1 MKKISFIIPV
11 YNCAEYLA
19 QCVKSIQEVNVDCY
33 EIILVNDGST
43 DNSGYVC
50 EQLSNTYNTIKY
62 VCQKNQG
69 VSAARNLG
77 LSVAAG
83 DFVIF
88 LDADDMIE
96 PQKFF
101 QLFQKLEKKSDIDIA
116 IFGHS
121 FDYYHDKRLYRRDE
135 MQMPL
140 IGVNGSNLWIQKI
153 WELYSTNSLNPIWNK
168 VFKRSFLID
177 NKLYFRRDMFLYED
191 LEYSLRCIAHCEN
204 ILFEPDIIYHYRQSE
219 STVLRLKRISHI
231 PIIIREI
238 EKAFD
243 NLLIAKQ
250 EVEKRNVTEKIVVT
264 LYLILAR
271 EKISVSNLKEIG
283 TVCDDFA
290 VWFCDRNY
298 QEIRSEQAFIDTL
311 LKHRVAN
318 LVVRRYYTALRHKIA
333 VKVKNSA
340 FYKKRIN

>member
-1 MKKISFIIPV
+1 MKKFSFIIPV
-11 YNCAEYLA
+11 YNCADYIK
-19 QCVKSIQEVNVDCY
+19 QCVESICKICIEKY

-43 DNSGYVC
+43 DDSEQVC
-50 EQLSNTYNTIKY
+50 KELLNMFNTIKY
-62 VCQKNQG
+62 VYQRNQG
-69 VSAARNLG
+69 VSAARNKG
-77 LSVAAG
+77 LSIADG

-88 LDADDMIE
+88 LDADDTIE
-96 PQKFF
+96 SQKFF
-101 QLFQKLEKKSDIDIA
+101 MLLKKIEKQADIDIA
-116 IFGHS
+116 ILGHS
-121 FDYYHDKRLYRRDE
+121 FDYYHNKILYRRDE
-135 MQMPL
+135 MKTSL
-140 IGVNGSNLWIQKI
+140 TGVKSSSVWMQNL

-177 NKLYFRRDMFLYED
+177 NELYFRRDMFLYED
-191 LEYSLRCIAHCEN
+191 LEYSLRCITHCEN

-219 STVLRLKRISHI
+219 GTVLRLKRISHI
-231 PIIIREI
+231 PIIINEI
-238 EKAFD
+238 EKALD

-298 QEIRSEQAFIDTL
+298 QGIRSEQAFIDIL

-333 VKVKNSA
+333 VKVKSSA